1 MTAKLLTHEIER
13 HVWPA
18 LGELGF
24 DETSNRVAWRHL
36 PDRILVV
43 DIAAPPPSEVPDDGS
58 LALFFQ
64 LHLGIDFRVAGHRD
78 ASMERPR
85 HSGCHIVK
93 RLEKKLEQTHSSARP
108 CPEWMWSVEGD
119 GSNIDEVITELR
131 RALVDDATAWFAAC
145 HDLAALVAALR
156 GPASEAWFAV
166 GASTTPDEVIRTLAW
181 LKTQN
186 ITPSRVGAI

>member
-43 DIAAPPPSEVPDDGS
+43 DIAAPPRSEVPDGS
-58 LALFFQ
+58 LAVFFQ

-93 RLEKKLEQTHSSARP
+93 RLEKKLEQP
-108 CPEWMWSVEGD
+108 GCPPWMWSVEGD

-131 RALVDDATAWFAAC
+131 RALVDEATDWFATC
-145 HDLAALVAALR
+145 HDLEALIAALR
-156 GPASEAWFAV
+156 RPAFEAWFAV
-166 GASTTPDEVIRTLAW
+166 GGSATADEVIRTLAW

-186 ITPSRVGAI
+186 IAPSRVGAI